1 MVSRLLSSDMIY
13 ENHACLIFMASF
25 LMACGGAAQNK
36 DDSASTDRAGVC
48 GDPNDTQAFVV
59 TSMSF
64 TRERSDGV
72 IAGFDLDGVD
82 SAAGDAE
89 GCGHADYSSPDGLGG
104 IDNAFA
110 PLVDVL
116 ESLGAGAVEG
126 LIEDAINSGELL
138 LLLELE
144 AVDDVRDDTCVDMG
158 VYRGQGIPLLDTNGD
173 IQMDQTIAFDP
184 EQPSSFAQGGQISDG
199 TFEIIGVE
207 VFLPVQILD
216 EFFEFDMIG
225 GGVRLVWQEDGT
237 VAGELAGGVAVSA
250 IAGQIG
256 AIDDIGGLQ
265 DVVPPLLEQAAD
277 LWPDESGACTHI
289 SIGFDITARPAFVA
303 R

>member
-1 MVSRLLSSDMIY
+1 MRFV
-13 ENHACLIFMASF
+13 NVACSGFFVCLVMSCGPAEKDGEEGAS
-25 LMACGGAAQNK
+25 GRDAA
-36 DDSASTDRAGVC
+36 VC
-48 GDPNDTQAFVV
+48 GDPEDTQAFVV

-64 TRERSDGV
+64 TREQSDGV

-82 SAAGDAE
+82 SASGDAE
-89 GCGHADYSSPDGLGG
+89 GCGHADYSSPSGASG

-116 ESLGAGAVEG
+116 ESIGAGAVEG

-144 AVDDVRDDTCVDMG
+144 AVDDVRDDACVDMG

-173 IQMDQTIAFDP
+173 IQMDQTIALDP
-184 EQPSSFAQGGQISDG
+184 AQPSSFAQGGRISAG
-199 TFEIIGVE
+199 TFEINGVQ

-216 EFFEFDMIG
+216 EFFEFDMVG
-225 GGVRLVWQEDGT
+225 GGVRLAWQEDGT

-277 LWPDESGACTHI
+277 LWPDETGTCTHI